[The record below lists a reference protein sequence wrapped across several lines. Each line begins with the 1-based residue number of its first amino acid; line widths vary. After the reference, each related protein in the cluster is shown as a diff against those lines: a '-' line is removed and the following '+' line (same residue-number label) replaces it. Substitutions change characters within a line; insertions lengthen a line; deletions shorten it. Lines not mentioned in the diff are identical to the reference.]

1 MKLKA
6 TKTMAAALNKAAAA
20 AGAGITFTL
29 EKMPERVYGVMV
41 DYDIFGA
48 ADYGDYNYSTGLF
61 QAIRVS
67 YPLECYACDS
77 WLTTKEMHRIYCT
90 GDSLEAFAG
99 KVLEA
104 FAI

>member
-29 EKMPERVYGVMV
+29 EKLPERAYGVMV

-77 WLTTKEMHRIYCT
+77 WLTTKELHRIYT
-90 GDSLEAFAG
+90 AGDSLETYTAR
-99 KVLEA
+99 VLEA
-104 FAI
+104 VAI